1 MTQPPIPR
9 PTPRPNQRDPFES
22 LLERVGQP
30 QAPSDIPRF
39 EVPDIQELIGA
50 QQRVPSSS
58 APKFQI
64 SQELLDAT
72 QSFFQQRAER
82 ERRATT
88 FSEDIGERISQ
99 GQRFTPP
106 IPSGTRVT
114 ESPPQDISDFAHAL
128 ENSMTDGSSPE
139 FREGVVELISEGES
153 RGLMDFWEGWY
164 SRLLV
169 AEQPA
174 QTLTPVTPVP
184 PGGVWDYISNPDNIL
199 LEDLSPRGFP
209 QGVSI
214 PVLHSVK
221 RALFGDEGRAAT
233 AEQARNRED
242 FFTDFLDAAQ
252 EPILRGWYSRLISEL
267 RNAGADDFQT
277 VVETVYIALA
287 ILGVPD
293 SLARY
298 YPQETGREEPAR
310 QVETR
315 LDSMFGQSSGQSTPE
330 QLEEA
335 LRFVRAVN
343 KEGSDLRNL
352 LEDFSQQVRGRGH
365 SVEARV
371 VLTARN
377 LYSFLATR
385 DIPKGLRSW
394 FAIPSPQ
401 PVASPDPRASE
412 GQPFTPRPT
421 PTAITP
427 LPPIS
432 SLR

>member
-9 PTPRPNQRDPFES
+9 PIPRPNQRDPFES
-22 LLERVGQP
+22 LLERVRQP
-30 QAPSDIPRF
+30 QPRSDMPRF

-50 QQRVPSSS
+50 QQRMPSSS
-58 APKFQI
+58 ASKFQMP
-64 SQELLDAT
+64 QLE
-72 QSFFQQRAER
+72 QSSALSFNVPE
-82 ERRATT
+82 
-88 FSEDIGERISQ
+88 IGERIAQ
-99 GQRFTPP
+99 ERPFTPP
-106 IPSGTRVT
+106 VPSG
-114 ESPPQDISDFAHAL
+114 
-128 ENSMTDGSSPE
+128 
-139 FREGVVELISEGES
+139 
-153 RGLMDFWEGWY
+153 
-164 SRLLV
+164 LLV

-199 LEDLSPRGFP
+199 FEDLSPRGFP

-214 PVLHSVK
+214 PVLHNVK

-315 LDSMFGQSSGQSTPE
+315 LDSMFGQSSGQSTPA

-401 PVASPDPRASE
+401 PVASSDPRASE
-412 GQPFTPRPT
+412 GQPFIPRPT